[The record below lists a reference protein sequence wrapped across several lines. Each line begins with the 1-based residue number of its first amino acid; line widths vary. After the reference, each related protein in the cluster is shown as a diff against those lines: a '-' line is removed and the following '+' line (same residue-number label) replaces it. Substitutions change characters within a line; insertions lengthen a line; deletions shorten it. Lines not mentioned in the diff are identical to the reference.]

1 MTLPRL
7 PLAALCSAWLCVV
20 TARAAAAPIP
30 DEFASDGSV
39 VPYPGNSGTVP
50 MLHRNWTTREGLPQ
64 DHVRAIVRTRD
75 GFLWVATD
83 AGLARFDGFE
93 FKTYGLR
100 DGLGAVA
107 VLTLLEARD
116 GTLWVGTV
124 GGGLSAV
131 RDGKVIKTYNT
142 ADGLPSET
150 IDTIG
155 EDDEGSIWVI
165 EGKGARLKDGRFQPL
180 PPSPVPGDAVPNSI
194 FAASDGTL
202 WVSYHGK
209 GLWCWREGKWTQNLP
224 VGPLYADKFCEDG
237 KGRIWVA
244 ENLANLKR
252 LWCREDE
259 KWSQLPA
266 LQGLGSHISSIAADA
281 DGRVWVSVYRAGIRA
296 FRDGEYLTPITR
308 GTPFGDLAEVVCG
321 TPDGQLWL
329 GSSTRGLF
337 ALTPARLKVQL
348 VENGQGN
355 QSANFIG
362 ALVNLAPGVL
372 LVGTQGRGSYLMAQS
387 GCGPVEFQADPDRSS
402 FVNTILRR
410 RNGEIWAGGGNGLF
424 SYQDGRMV
432 ALPASMKAP
441 AGVWD
446 LHEAADGTVWAGT
459 SNGTLH
465 SIKATARTENFG
477 NKNYPVKGITS
488 QADGTLWAG
497 TRGNGLF
504 AHSGGKWP
512 RYGKADGLQSEVI
525 RFLYTGPDDTLWVGT
540 AGGGLSVKRGA
551 RFSTITTAEGLP
563 DDTISQI
570 MEDGEGRLWLGTNR
584 GLAILSKKE
593 VDRLKQGGTGHVYPR
608 VIDRFDG
615 LLSEEFTIVPPTPVG
630 NGQMAFATTQGVAML
645 KPEDFHADESTPP
658 VLPGEVLLDGRQ
670 VAPKDGVTEVPPGV
684 MRIEFRY
691 TGLHFAAPDRL
702 RFRTRL
708 LGLEESW
715 GAAGAAR
722 NAEYRNLAPGEYQF
736 EVSASTG
743 NGLWSSVPAVVK
755 LVVRPHFWQTA
766 WFRVLAVALVLGA
779 VIAAVRQRERR
790 KAARRIQ
797 QLERQRAVDN
807 ERARIARDLHDDVGA
822 SLTQVALL
830 SQLARSSLAKRPDRA
845 GKHVQEIF
853 DTAKEVTRSLDE
865 IVWAVNPANDTF
877 ESFALFLGAF
887 VQNYSHTAGLRSRF
901 DVPDALPALP
911 LDATVRHHLY
921 LATKEVMHNIAKH
934 AKASEVRMKL
944 TLEPGKFHLVI
955 EDDGQG
961 YDDSAPGAPHAD
973 GLLNLQD
980 RLKQLGGSCTRHSRP
995 GEGTSVEM
1003 TVPLG

>member
-1 MTLPRL
+1 MVRPRQMRVA
-7 PLAALCSAWLCVV
+7 LACACTFA
-20 TARAAAAPIP
+20 TAAAQQLP
-30 DEFASDGSV
+30 DEFARDGSII
-39 VPYPGNSGTVP
+39 PNPGSIGTLP
-50 MLHRNWTTREGLPQ
+50 MLHRNWTTRDGLPQ
-64 DHVRAIVRTRD
+64 DHVRSIVRTHD

-100 DGLGAVA
+100 EGLGAVA

-124 GGGLSAV
+124 GGGLSAI
-131 RDGKVIKTYNT
+131 RDGKVVKTYNT

-155 EDDEGSIWVI
+155 EDDQGYIWII
-165 EGKGARLKDGRFQPL
+165 EGKGARLKDGRFELLPPL
-180 PPSPVPGDAVPNSI
+180 PFAGDQTPGTLFTAN
-194 FAASDGTL
+194 DGTL
-202 WVSYHGK
+202 WVGFGGDK
-209 GLWCWREGKWTQNLP
+209 GAWSWSQGKWSQSP
-224 VGPLYADKFCEDG
+224 PKGPPQARKFCQDP
-237 KGRIWVA
+237 KGRIWTVDA
-244 ENLANLKR
+244 GNN
-252 LWCREDE
+252 LWCCEDE
-259 KWSQLPA
+259 KWLSFPRA
-266 LQGLGSHISSIAADA
+266 KGLTGDISSLAAGT
-281 DGRVWVSVYRAGIRA
+281 DGTIWVSFYRSGFRA
-296 FRDGEYLTPITR
+296 FRDGEYFTPITR
-308 GTPFGDLAEVVCG
+308 GTPFGDLAEVVRV

-337 ALTPARLKVQL
+337 ALTPAHLKVQL
-348 VENGQGN
+348 VENVQGS

-362 ALVNLAPGVL
+362 ALGNLAPGTL
-372 LVGTQGRGSYLMAQS
+372 LVGTQGRGFYLMAYS
-387 GCGPVEFQADPDRSS
+387 GSAPVESQTDPDHNS
-402 FVNTILRR
+402 FVNSIIHR
-410 RNGEIWAGGGNGLF
+410 RNGEIWAGGGGASLA
-424 SYQDGRMV
+424 YRDGRMV
-432 ALPASMKAP
+432 SLPATFKAP

-446 LHEAADGTVWAGT
+446 LYEAGDGTVWAGT
-459 SNGTLH
+459 SGGALH
-465 SIKATARTENFG
+465 AINKIARRETELG
-477 NKNYPVKGITS
+477 NKGYPIKGITS
-488 QADGTLWAG
+488 QADGTIWVG
-497 TRGNGLF
+497 TRGYGLF
-504 AHSGGKWP
+504 SKSGGKWP
-512 RYGKADGLQSEVI
+512 RYGKAEGLQSEVI

-540 AGGGLSVKRGA
+540 AGGGLSVKRGE
-551 RFSTITTAEGLP
+551 RFSTVTTAEGLP

-593 VDRLKQGGTGHVYPR
+593 VSQLKQGDTSPVYPR

-615 LLSEEFTIVPPTPVG
+615 LLSEEFTIVPPTSMG

-658 VLPGEVLLDGRQ
+658 VLVEDVLLDGRQ
-670 VAPKDGVTEVPPGV
+670 VLLKEGATEVPPGV

-691 TGLHFAAPDRL
+691 TGLYFAAPDRL

-708 LGLEESW
+708 LGLEENW
-715 GAAGAAR
+715 GSASPDRDAT
-722 NAEYRNLAPGEYQF
+722 YRNLAPGEYTF

-743 NGLWSSVPAVVK
+743 NGLWSPVPAVVR
-755 LVVRPHFWQTA
+755 LIVQPNFWQTA
-766 WFRVLAVALVLGA
+766 WFRVLATVLVLGA
-779 VIAAVRQRERR
+779 VIVAVRQRERR
-790 KAARRIQ
+790 KASRRIQ
-797 QLERQRAVDN
+797 QLERQQAVEN

-830 SQLARSSLAKRPDRA
+830 SQLARSSLAKRPERA

-853 DTAKEVTRSLDE
+853 NTAKEVTRSLDE

-901 DVPDALPALP
+901 DVPENLPALQ
-911 LDATVRHHLY
+911 LESSVRHHIY

-934 AKASEVRMKL
+934 AKASEVRMTL

-961 YDDSAPGAPHAD
+961 YDAAAPGVPDAD
-973 GLLNLQD
+973 GLINLQN
-980 RLKQLGGSCTRHSRP
+980 RLKQIGGTCTRRSSP
-995 GEGTSVEM
+995 GHGTSVEM